1 MTRVLKPLLCGA
13 VAFSLGLTSSQAFLG
28 SIKRK
33 SEEKK
38 VLNSDALTTQEESA
52 RALLAK
58 AQSQENS
65 GKTRTARDAYKAI
78 TRSYPRTVAASEAQY
93 HYARMLDLEKDDK
106 KAFEAYQEL
115 VTNYRNAPNFNEAI
129 KRQYE
134 IAEKLRSSNKKGFLG
149 VGAGIQPSKLIEMF
163 EHISKSAPF
172 TEFAPKSLLNIGY
185 VRTELGETEAAIT
198 IFKSVV
204 DSYAETEFAKEA
216 QYQIFKLQGVT
227 AEKSNSPVKDRA
239 QVEAGLDFVNQNP
252 EDQRADEIKSNLQSI
267 EERSME
273 KLYNTGVFYEKSGK
287 PDSARVYFR
296 EVVKNPST
304 IWAAKAQEK
313 LNALDNMPL
322 PVEKKAGVFGPNPL
336 KKDKVE
342 MRTSEDQVVPLPVAE
357 VAQ

>member
-1 MTRVLKPLLCGA
+1 MTRVLKHLICGA
-13 VAFSLGLTSSQAFLG
+13 LVSSLGLIPSHAFLG
-28 SIKRK
+28 GIKKR

-58 AQSQENS
+58 AQGHETN
-65 GKTRTARDAYKAI
+65 GKTRQARDAYKSI
-78 TRSYPRTVAASEAQY
+78 CRTYPRTVAASEAQF
-93 HYARMLDLEKDDK
+93 HYARMLELEKDER

-129 KRQYE
+129 QRQFE
-134 IAEKLRSSNKKGFLG
+134 IAEKLRVSDKKGFLG
-149 VGAGIQPSKLIEMF
+149 VGAPIQPSKLVEMF
-163 EHISKSAPF
+163 EQISTSAPF
-172 TEFAPKSLLNIGY
+172 TDFAPRSLLNIGY
-185 VRTELGETEAAIT
+185 VRTEIGETEPAIKT
-198 IFKSVV
+198 FKSVV
-204 DSYAETEFAKEA
+204 DRYGDTEFAKEA

-252 EDQRADEIKSNLQSI
+252 EDQRASEIKSNLQSI

-304 IWAAKAQEK
+304 TWAAKAQER
-313 LNALDNMPL
+313 LNALDNL
-322 PVEKKAGVFGPNPL
+322 PVSVEKKAGVFGPNPL

-342 MRTSEDQVVPLPVAE
+342 MRTSDDGVVPLPVAE